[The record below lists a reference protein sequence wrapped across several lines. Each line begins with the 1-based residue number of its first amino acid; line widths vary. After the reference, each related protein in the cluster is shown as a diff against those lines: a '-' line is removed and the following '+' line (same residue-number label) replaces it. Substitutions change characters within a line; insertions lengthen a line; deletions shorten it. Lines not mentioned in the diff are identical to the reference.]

1 MVTVSSSTGS
11 APLAAT
17 PSYDAA
23 KAAIHMLSESVR
35 LQLADTSVKV
45 MELVPPSVRTGLL
58 PDQQTNENAMPLDQ
72 FISEVMALL
81 ESQPDA
87 KEILVEDVK
96 FLRYGEAR
104 GDYDHVVEVLNAT
117 DPHGK

>member
-1 MVTVSSSTGS
+1 
-11 APLAAT
+11 
-17 PSYDAA
+17 
-23 KAAIHMLSESVR
+23 MLSESVR

-87 KEILVEDVK
+87 VRSARRLH
-96 FLRYGEAR
+96 LRLPR
-104 GDYDHVVEVLNAT
+104 AT
-117 DPHGK
+117 SWP